1 MLRQEQI
8 AVVID
13 AQKKAFIKKDADL
26 TREALPAVPV
36 ISSYA
41 TMITGVRRCGKS
53 TLLLQVL
60 RAKYKEA
67 LYFNFEDIRLVGF
80 EASDFTRLQQE
91 IVIRD
96 TRVLFLDEIQMVE
109 KWEIFVHQLLREEYT
124 VFITGSNASML
135 SRELGTHLTGRHVS
149 MELFPFSYREY
160 VAFKGLE
167 FDKDSLNNY
176 LQDGGFPEHVKSAS
190 TLILNNL
197 MEDILIRDIAVRH
210 AVRDV
215 DSLKQLAV
223 YLLSNVGNLVSANR
237 LKGIF
242 GIKSSATLLEYFS
255 YFKDAYLVEFMPQ
268 FSYSLKAQ
276 ARNPKKVYA
285 IDTGLI
291 AAVSTTFTDNTGHRL
306 ENLVYLHLRRKHNDN
321 ALYYFKEKGECD
333 FVVFNKGKAA
343 QAIQVCYQIEDTNFD
358 REYDGLREA
367 MKFFN
372 LSEGVIIT
380 LGQKDRFEKEGYLV
394 ELVPAH
400 EYMAEA

>member
-13 AQKKAFIKKDADL
+13 AQKETFLKKDADL

-36 ISSYA
+36 IHSYA

-60 RAKYKEA
+60 RTRYEDA

-80 EASDFTRLQQE
+80 EASDFTRFQQE
-91 IVIRD
+91 IIKRD
-96 TRVLFLDEIQMVE
+96 TRVLFLDEIQLVE

-160 VAFKGLE
+160 VTFKGLE
-167 FDKDSLNNY
+167 FDKDSLNAY
-176 LQDGGFPEHVKSAS
+176 LQDGGFPEYVKSGS
-190 TLILNNL
+190 PLILSNL
-197 MEDILIRDIAVRH
+197 LEDILIRDIAVRH
-210 AVRDV
+210 GVRDV

-223 YLLSNVGNLVSANR
+223 YLLSNTGNLVSANK
-237 LKGIF
+237 LMGIF

-255 YFKDAYLVEFMPQ
+255 YFKDAYLIEFMPQ
-268 FSYSLKAQ
+268 FSFSLKAQ
-276 ARNPKKVYA
+276 ARNPKKIYA
-285 IDTGLI
+285 MDTGLI
-291 AAVSTTFTDNTGHRL
+291 TAVSTAFTDDTGHRL
-306 ENLVYLHLRRKHNDN
+306 ENLVYLHLRRRYK

-333 FVVFNKGKAA
+333 FVAFDKGKAA
-343 QAIQVCYQIEDTNFD
+343 RAVQVCYRIEDTNFD
-358 REYDGLREA
+358 REYNGLLEA
-367 MKFFN
+367 MRFFK

-380 LGQKDRFEKEGYLV
+380 IEQKDRFEKEGYTI

-400 EYMAEA
+400 EYMAGR